1 MYLTMNRFKVVQGR
15 EADFEFVWQSRDSHL
30 TKVDGFIAFHL
41 MKGPVEDGY
50 TLYASHTAWES
61 EADFTAWTKSEAFR
75 AAHKGAG
82 GHSDLYLEGPKLEIF
97 ETVQKIEA

>member
-1 MYLTMNRFKVVQGR
+1 MYLTMNRFKVVTGR

-61 EADFTAWTKSEAFR
+61 EDHFKAWTKSEAFR

-97 ETVQKIEA
+97 ETVQMIEA